1 MEIFLNW
8 LSTVGELFAKMWNDI
23 YGVFEKVVFWAD
35 GIFNG
40 TMLSIPL
47 GGEKTLEISFLVI
60 LLVAMGIYFTVR
72 TKCLQVR
79 HIPNMLRIA
88 TEKSDKKDK
97 KALSGWQAL
106 IVSTATRVGM
116 GNLAGVVAAITVGGA
131 GAVFWMW
138 VTALMGSATAF
149 VEATLAQ
156 KYKQPDPLYGG
167 YRGGPAYYIHA
178 LVEKWKGKKV
188 EKSILATLFA
198 ASGLLCWCG
207 ISQVVGNSVTE
218 AFQNQFN
225 IKPIFTISI
234 LVVVAAIIVLR
245 KNATVKVL
253 DVIVP
258 IMAGCFFLITLVIMV
273 LNITKLP
280 GVFGRIFSEAFGI
293 TQIAGGGIG
302 AVIMQGVK
310 RGLFSNEAG
319 SGSAPCAAAAA
330 DSDNPAKTGI
340 MQALGVFIDT
350 LVICSCTAFIMLLA
364 PAEVTEGLGGMAL
377 LQAAMDYHLGAFGG
391 IFVTIT
397 LWLFAFSTFAGVLFY
412 ARSNIAYI
420 FGDKM
425 KYQTAYKIVALVM
438 LFVGGLGSYVAVWA
452 MSDVGIALMTVFNV
466 IAIVPMCKESLVIL
480 KDYEQSR
487 KQQKLEKQHK
497 A

>member
-1 MEIFLNW
+1 MESILNTLTSVW
-8 LSTVGELFAKMWNDI
+8 ASI
-23 YGVFEKVVFWAD
+23 YAAFEKVIFFCD

-40 TMLSIPL
+40 TMLSIPM
-47 GGEKTLEISFLVI
+47 GGDKKLEISFLVI
-60 LLVAMGIYFTVR
+60 LLVAMGIYFTIR
-72 TKCLQVR
+72 TGFLQIR
-79 HIPNMLRIA
+79 HIPTMFRIA
-88 TEKSDKKDK
+88 TEKSDKTDK

-167 YRGGPAYYIHA
+167 YHGGPAYYIHA

-188 EKSILATLFA
+188 NKSILAVLFA
-198 ASGLLCWCG
+198 ISGLICWCG

-218 AFQNQFN
+218 AVYNEFN
-225 IKPIFTISI
+225 IKPIYTITVLVI
-234 LVVVAAIIVLR
+234 LAAIIVLR

-253 DVIVP
+253 DIMVP
-258 IMAGCFFLITLVIMV
+258 IMAGCFFLITLFIIFK
-273 LNITKLP
+273 NITLLP

-293 TQIAGGGIG
+293 TQIAGGGLG
-302 AVIMQGVK
+302 AVIMQGIK

-330 DSDNPAKTGI
+330 DTSNPAKSGF

-364 PAEVTEGLGGMAL
+364 PTSVTEGLGGMAL

-397 LWLFAFSTFAGVLFY
+397 LWLFACSTFIGVLFY
-412 ARSNIAYI
+412 ARSNVAYL
-420 FGDKM
+420 FGKSM
-425 KYQTAYKIVALVM
+425 KAQTAYKVIALVM
-438 LFVGGLGSYVAVWA
+438 LFIGGIGSYVAVWA
-452 MSDVGIALMTVFNV
+452 MSDVGIALMTVFNA
-466 IAIVPMCKESLVIL
+466 IAIIPLCKESLVIL
-480 KDYEQSR
+480 KDYEKSR
-487 KQQKLEKQHK
+487 K
-497 A
+497 